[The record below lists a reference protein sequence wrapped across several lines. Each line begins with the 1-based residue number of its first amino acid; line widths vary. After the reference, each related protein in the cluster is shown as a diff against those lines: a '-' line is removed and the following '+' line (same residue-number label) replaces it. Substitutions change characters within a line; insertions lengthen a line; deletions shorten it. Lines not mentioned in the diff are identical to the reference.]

1 MPAFDPAAMYALAFV
16 LVAAADL
23 IRAIWPNGVFK

>member
-1 MPAFDPAAMYALAFV
+1 MSALDPAAMYALAKLFV
-16 LVAAADL
+16 ATAVL